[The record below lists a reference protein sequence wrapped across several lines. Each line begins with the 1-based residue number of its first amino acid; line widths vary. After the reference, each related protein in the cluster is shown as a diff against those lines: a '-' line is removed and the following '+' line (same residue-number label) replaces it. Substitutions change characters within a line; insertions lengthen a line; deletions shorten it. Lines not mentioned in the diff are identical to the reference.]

1 MAYKKVILAVDCE
14 NEEEQQMVQAI
25 AKDISGTFRL
35 KAKELID
42 FYPMLQKHKALLY
55 TAITTIS
62 REGKKGLLKLVPLLL
77 KQL

>member
-1 MAYKKVILAVDCE
+1 MAYKKIIIAVDCQDE
-14 NEEEQQMVQAI
+14 SEQESVQEI
-25 AKDISGTFRL
+25 AKEISGTFRL

-42 FYPMLQKHKALLY
+42 FYPILHKHKALLY

-62 REGKKGLLKLVPLLL
+62 REGKKGLLKLVPLLI